1 MRYIVLGAV
10 GYKNDNK
17 QIIQELIE
25 IQDKEL
31 NSAKELL
38 DYKKRLKKETG
49 YNKIFL
55 TYKRK

>member
-10 GYKNDNK
+10 GYKQNNK
-17 QIIQELIE
+17 QIMQEAIDIQ
-25 IQDKEL
+25 QQEL

-38 DYKKRLKKETG
+38 DYRKRLKKETG
-49 YNKIFL
+49 YNKVFL